1 MTSQMAVDTWYINET
16 TSSSQYYYRYD
27 EKYDI
32 LKQGQLQIA
41 NRGLVRKKKGGG
53 YFTLNKKYSN
63 IIY

>member
-1 MTSQMAVDTWYINET
+1 MTSQMAVDTWHINET

-41 NRGLVRKKKGGG
+41 NRG
-53 YFTLNKKYSN
+53 FC
-63 IIY
+63 

>member
-32 LKQGQLQIA
+32 LKQGQLKIA
-41 NRGLVRKKKGGG
+41 NRG
-53 YFTLNKKYSN
+53 FC
-63 IIY
+63 